1 MWQLYYARAQELAL
15 ERVIEA
21 ERERLARRA
30 RSASTGGSRIE
41 RLRRGGALAAAGLA
55 RRLDECVAREALAI
69 RTTDG
74 RLPNVG

>member
-15 ERVIEA
+15 ERVLEA

-30 RSASTGGSRIE
+30 RSAPTHGRRIDS
-41 RLRRGGALAAAGLA
+41 LRRGGALVAAGLA

-69 RTTDG
+69 RSTDG
-74 RLPNVG
+74 RLRDVS